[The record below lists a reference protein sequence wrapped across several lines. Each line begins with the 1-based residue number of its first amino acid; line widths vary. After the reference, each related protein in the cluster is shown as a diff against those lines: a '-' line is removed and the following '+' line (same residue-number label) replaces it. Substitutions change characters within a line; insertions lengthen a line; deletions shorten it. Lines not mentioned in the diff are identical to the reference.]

1 MRAAE
6 AMECEVVRMES
17 RRTWLRHMALA
28 VCAGVSSGCGTLLYP
43 ERRGQPA
50 GRLDWGIVL
59 LNGLGLL
66 FFFIPGVI
74 AFAVDFSNGTIYLP
88 PDGVDCQPGASLTP
102 KTKGKLR
109 TVSVR
114 RDQLTPAGIQKVIRA
129 ETGLSVSLTDDN
141 VLTREIQS
149 VDQFWDA
156 KEQLE
161 GHSLNRAF
169 S

>member
-1 MRAAE
+1 M
-6 AMECEVVRMES
+6 VRIGS
-17 RRTWLRHMALA
+17 RRNWLRHMALA
-28 VCAGVSSGCGTLLYP
+28 VLAGVSTGCGTLLYP

-66 FFFIPGVI
+66 FLFIPGVI
-74 AFAVDFSNGTIYLP
+74 AFAIDFSNGTIYLP
-88 PDGVDCQPGASLTP
+88 PEGAECQTSTSPIP
-102 KTKGKLR
+102 KSKAKLR

-114 RDQLTPAGIQKVIRA
+114 RDQLTPAGIQKVILA
-129 ETGLSVSLTDDN
+129 ETGLSISLNDDN
-141 VLTREIQS
+141 VMTREIDS
-149 VDQFWDA
+149 VEQFWDA
-156 KEQLE
+156 KEQFE